1 MDDGYPSSRILLRER
16 INVITYLSDSL
27 LVKNQPCPDLYTPDG
42 VDYRRQLAADV
53 YQFPYLPGCA
63 GAPGDK
69 FVVRPNTHGPY
80 HLPKLLAPEF
90 GRIKVSL

>member
-16 INVITYLSDSL
+16 INVITYLSDTL

-42 VDYRRQLAADV
+42 IDNRRQLAADI

-69 FVVRPNTHGPY
+69 FVVRPNLHGPD
-80 HLPKLLAPEF
+80 H
-90 GRIKVSL
+90 